1 LVKAK
6 PFTMSLLSA
15 LLSAGQASA
24 GSLCARVRRQCTAA
38 QREIGS
44 QTRRKSDWLRA
55 LTGGTSD
62 VSGIANVEEAGMVDR
77 SSTSFLDR
85 RRSRRRAAKR
95 ARAQVSSAPGRR
107 RTRSRTA
114 KWLQR
119 SAIVVASLVVVAIV
133 ASALYVTAAVVR
145 SRPTVSGEVAVAGL
159 FDRVDVMRDDH
170 GIPTIIAS
178 DAADLWFAQ
187 GYVHAQDRFWEMD
200 FRRHVTAG
208 RLSELFGA
216 SQVGTD
222 TFIRTLGWRRT
233 AEAELST
240 FDDETL
246 TMLTAYAEGVNA
258 WMEGR
263 RGTRL
268 SLEHSLLP
276 LAGPLRYEPEP
287 WTPADS
293 VAWIKAMAWDL
304 SSIEDDIERARLSVT
319 DLGPGRD
326 WRDLYPSYPPEHAP
340 VLPAGGQLAGGVWQP
355 AGTSLPPATRST
367 PASLSATLTP
377 PVNMTLPVGMA
388 VSLSESQAHAAG
400 ATTLADLLAATH
412 AAVTTVPTLAGSG
425 DLVGSNSWVIA
436 PERSA
441 SGGALLANDPHL
453 EPSQP
458 SLWYQVGL
466 QCQPVTSL
474 CPYHVK
480 GYSLAG
486 LPGVVIGRTDHAA
499 WGLTNLG
506 AASADLIV
514 ERLDGDVYLGS
525 GNRWLELSTRTETIS
540 VAGGSDVEIHI
551 RTTRNGPIISDAMSE
566 AKAVAEG
573 PLGDQSRDGVSYDH
587 AISLAWNALEATTTV
602 QAIPRFARLR
612 SWDDF
617 MEATGLF
624 QVPNQGVVY
633 ADADGTIGYRAPGLF
648 PIRRTGDGSLPLAG
662 WTGEFGWEGYLD
674 DGVLP
679 WIINPDE
686 GLIVAANQD
695 VLPADAAP
703 ALTRYPNPGFRS
715 QRILELL
722 GDRDNFTLDD
732 LATIQLD
739 RFNANAVELVPALL
753 AIDDQ
758 GVRGVAA
765 VQRALESW
773 DYFDDRDSA
782 GAAAFNAT
790 WRHLLALTF
799 HDELPQWAQ
808 PSGSARWW
816 QVVHALLDRPRSPW
830 WDDLTTLETET
841 RDDIL
846 LAAMAEAYTDLT
858 TRFGSDTEAWRWGA
872 MHTLDLQHATF
883 GASGIG
889 VIEWMFNRGP
899 LETEGGSDVVNAIGW
914 DAAEGYEV
922 SRVPSMR
929 MLVDLSDPDQGLW
942 INLTGQSGRPFTRHY
957 TDQAERWRLGE
968 YLPMVTSDEA
978 IRATAHDRLTLMP
991 SR

>member
-1 LVKAK
+1 
-6 PFTMSLLSA
+6 
-15 LLSAGQASA
+15 
-24 GSLCARVRRQCTAA
+24 
-38 QREIGS
+38 
-44 QTRRKSDWLRA
+44 
-55 LTGGTSD
+55 
-62 VSGIANVEEAGMVDR
+62 MVDG
-77 SSTSFLDR
+77 SSSSFLGR

-95 ARAQVSSAPGRR
+95 ARAQGSDVPQRR

-114 KWLQR
+114 KWTQR
-119 SAIVVASLVVVAIV
+119 SAIGAASLVVIAIV
-133 ASALYVTAAVVR
+133 ASTLYLTAAVVR
-145 SRPTVSGEVAVAGL
+145 SRPAVSGDVAVTGL
-159 FDRVDVMRDDH
+159 FDRVDVIRDVH
-170 GIPTIIAS
+170 GIPTIVAS

-208 RLSELFGA
+208 RLSELFGLG
-216 SQVGTD
+216 QVGTD
-222 TFIRTLGWRRT
+222 TFIRTLGWRRS
-233 AEAELST
+233 AEAELAT

-246 TMLTAYAEGVNA
+246 TMLTAYAEGVNE
-258 WMEGR
+258 WMAGR

-276 LAGPLRYEPEP
+276 LSGPLRYVPEP

-355 AGTSLPPATRST
+355 AGTQLPPTTRST
-367 PASLSATLTP
+367 PGSL
-377 PVNMTLPVGMA
+377 PVNSTSPVSMTRFVDTSISP
-388 VSLSESQAHAAG
+388 SESQPHAAIT
-400 ATTLADLLAATH
+400 ATLSDLLAATH
-412 AAVTTVPTLAGSG
+412 TAVTTVPTLAGSG

-441 SGGALLANDPHL
+441 TDGALLANDPHL

-466 QCQPVTSL
+466 QCQPVTTL

-486 LPGVVIGRTDHAA
+486 LPGVIIGRTDHAA

-514 ERLDGDVYLGS
+514 ERLDGDVYLAA
-525 GNRWLELSTRTETIS
+525 GNRWLDITTRTETIS
-540 VAGGSDVEIHI
+540 VAGGSDIQVSI
-551 RTTRNGPIISDAMSE
+551 RATQRGPIISDAMSE
-566 AKAVAEG
+566 AQAVAEG
-573 PLGDQSRDGVSYDH
+573 PLGDQLRDGVSYDH
-587 AISLAWNALEATTTV
+587 AISLAWSALEATTTV

-617 MEATGLF
+617 MEATRLF

-648 PIRRTGDGSLPLAG
+648 PVRRTGDGSLPLAG
-662 WTGEFGWEGYLD
+662 WTGEFAWEGYLHD
-674 DGVLP
+674 DVLP
-679 WIINPDE
+679 WIVNPDA

-695 VLPADAAP
+695 VLPAGVSP
-703 ALTRYPNPGFRS
+703 ALTRSPNPGFRS

-722 GDRDNFTLDD
+722 GDRDDFTLDD
-732 LATIQLD
+732 LAAVQLD
-739 RFNANAVELVPALL
+739 RFNANAVDLVPALL

-765 VQRALESW
+765 IQQALGSW
-773 DYFDDRDSA
+773 DYFDDRDAA

-799 HDELPQWAQ
+799 HDELPPWAQ

-816 QVVHALLDRPRSPW
+816 QVVRTLLDQPRSPW

-841 RDDIL
+841 RDDML
-846 LAAMAEAYTDLT
+846 LAAMAEAYTDLAG
-858 TRFGSDTEAWRWGA
+858 RFGSDPGAWRWGA

-883 GASGIG
+883 GSSGIG

-899 LETEGGSDVVNAIGW
+899 LETDGGSDVVNAIGW

-957 TDQAERWRLGE
+957 TDQAEHWRLGE
-968 YLPMVTSDEA
+968 YLPMVTSDA
-978 IRATAHDRLTLMP
+978 ATRLTAHNRLTLMP